1 VNYKLINFQVLGP
14 KEIFV
19 PTHLFKV
26 VILKI
31 SDKDAWKYWLESYVL
46 TNTNLDELFDEKQS
60 KFHYLNMWNSSAK
73 KILGSKGQ
81 KN

>member
-1 VNYKLINFQVLGP
+1 MEFQVTIIICELQ
-14 KEIFV
+14 
-19 PTHLFKV
+19 THKFP
-26 VILKI
+26 
-31 SDKDAWKYWLESYVL
+31 DAWKYWLESYVL